1 MYKILI
7 FILAFFV
14 FNNGYSQ
21 NNPIKKDTLFL
32 SSEKVAFIDTVKLV
46 FVNGEYLKS
55 FDIVL
60 IQPLTKSEIRN
71 LEDYLIEN
79 NGICVIRYKERFAEF
94 VIENGQN
101 LKSIDNDL
109 TLAEKSKLAGY
120 YLIESGQ
127 CKNTSLTLA
136 LLGAVGGSAV
146 IYFINPLLGIGVSSV
161 CGLISLV
168 QNYQGNNYLKK
179 AGELM
184 MK

>member
-1 MYKILI
+1 MYKKLI

-14 FNNGYSQ
+14 FNNGYAQ
-21 NNPIKKDTLFL
+21 NNPIEKDTLFL
-32 SSEKVAFIDTVKLV
+32 NGEKVAFIDASKLV
-46 FVNGEYLKS
+46 FVNGENLQS

-60 IQPLTKSEIRN
+60 IKQLTKSEIA
-71 LEDYLIEN
+71 LIEDDLIN
-79 NGICVIRYKERFAEF
+79 KNGICVIRYKERFTKLDT
-94 VIENGQN
+94 ENGQN
-101 LKSIDNDL
+101 SKSIDNDL
-109 TLAEKSKLAGY
+109 TVSEKSKLAGY
-120 YLIESGQ
+120 YLIKSGI
-127 CKNTSLTLA
+127 CKNTSLTLT
-136 LLGAVGGSAV
+136 LLGGVGGSAV

>member
-1 MYKILI
+1 MIFGFENDFPFYICFMYKKLI

-14 FNNGYSQ
+14 FNNVYSQ
-21 NNPIKKDTLFL
+21 DYFVKNDT
-32 SSEKVAFIDTVKLV
+32 I
-46 FVNGEYLKS
+46 YLKGKNVG
-55 FDIVL
+55 FIEKFKNEKENYVGDKIKYYYLL
-60 IQPLTKSEIRN
+60 ITQPIDENETS
-71 LEDYLIEN
+71 LIEN
-79 NGICVIRYKERFAEF
+79 LISKGDESCVFEYKYDFS
-94 VIENGQN
+94 N
-101 LKSIDNDL
+101 
-109 TLAEKSKLAGY
+109 AEKSKIAGY
-120 YLIESGQ
+120 YLIKSGI

-168 QNYQGNNYLKK
+168 QNYQGNNYLQK

>member
-1 MYKILI
+1 MYKKLI

-21 NNPIKKDTLFL
+21 DSFIKNDT
-32 SSEKVAFIDTVKLV
+32 I
-46 FVNGEYLKS
+46 YLKGKNVGYIEK
-55 FDIVL
+55 FKTFGADREKEKYYTIV
-60 IQPLTKSEIRN
+60 ITHPLFESGIS
-71 LEDYLIEN
+71 LIEN
-79 NGICVIRYKERFAEF
+79 MISNGDESFVFEYKYDF
-94 VIENGQN
+94 
-101 LKSIDNDL
+101 
-109 TLAEKSKLAGY
+109 TLAEKNKIAGY
-120 YLIESGQ
+120 YLIQSAT